1 MQTGGRDEARPR
13 LRQSRPVSLSG
24 GDDVQTNRVKA
35 VLKQNKA
42 VSGPI
47 VGEARSNSF
56 VKQMALAGHDF
67 LWFDMEHAMFNWETV
82 FNLTQ
87 MALVCDIVPLIRV
100 TDLQYALVA
109 RALDAGAQ
117 GIVIPRVET
126 RAQVEEAVSFMKYP
140 PFGRRGA
147 GGEARNGYLPTATA
161 DAVATANTESLVVV
175 QLEST
180 LGLENLDEICQVP
193 GLDVVCVG
201 PQDLSISLGI
211 PGETQ
216 NPRFVEAMQQ
226 VIEICGR
233 RGIASGMV
241 ERNAANFRLWHDLG
255 VRFLACNTDGNMLFQ
270 AASADIA
277 TLKTFIG
284 R

>member
-1 MQTGGRDEARPR
+1 MQ
-13 LRQSRPVSLSG
+13 V
-24 GDDVQTNRVKA
+24 NRVKA
-35 VLKQNKA
+35 ALKQNKA

-67 LWFDMEHAMFNWETV
+67 LWFDMEHAMYNWETV

-87 MALVCDIVPLIRV
+87 MALMCEITPLIRV

-117 GIVIPRVET
+117 GVVIPRVET

-140 PFGRRGA
+140 PLGRRGA
-147 GGEARNGYLPTATA
+147 GGEARYGYVPTAIP
-161 DAVATANTESLVVV
+161 DAVTKINAETLVVV
-175 QLEST
+175 QIEST
-180 LGLENLDEICQVP
+180 LGVENLDEICQVP

-211 PGETQ
+211 PGQRE
-216 NPRFVEAMQQ
+216 NPRFIETIQQ
-226 VIEICGR
+226 IIEVCKR

-241 ERNAANFRLWHDLG
+241 ERNAAAFRLWHDLG
-255 VRFLACNTDGNMLFQ
+255 ARFLACNTDGNMLFQ
-270 AASADIA
+270 AASADVA
-277 TLKTFIG
+277 TLRAFID